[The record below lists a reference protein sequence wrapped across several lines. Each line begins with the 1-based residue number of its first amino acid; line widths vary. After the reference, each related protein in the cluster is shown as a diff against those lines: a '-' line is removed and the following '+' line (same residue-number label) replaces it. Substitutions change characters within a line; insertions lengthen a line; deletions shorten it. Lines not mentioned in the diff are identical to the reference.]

1 MGLKYGMNFTVSDI
15 KENLERNDVMQ
26 NGVRSWH
33 KLFGTTSLG
42 ANAQMDSLNT
52 SYADTINQAYQ
63 ANMNQ
68 KNAVLNAGM
77 NKNTTNLGLSMTNA
91 DLRNTYDTF
100 IGNYGKAASAIGEQY
115 GQNVAAIDAGMTEKA
130 ENLKKLYESVYDY
143 ASNEFSNYPDDTVNR
158 DYLTDRELNW
168 TRTKD
173 ADGNYGKMRSWEE
186 LAPELFDADGNITDK
201 GKEFYDQMLNAQPY
215 GNDYSYTDKDGN
227 VRERR
232 SFDQWLSEKNP
243 ELRAWMSSED
253 VFNYTEKGTNLG
265 TAKTMLGMDSTDEIS
280 TRDENRAQL
289 GTPDSDPVV
298 NEFKTSITGK
308 DFGSGNE
315 FAKIAKVAIDDGYD
329 GKSASE
335 RKKMNKAA
343 LKTYSG
349 EIKNSML
356 DIENKIKVMLGPAEL
371 EKFKN
376 EQRLTYELFSKMK
389 LDEANTLSTADA
401 DRINTQYQSFV
412 DAATKFM
419 EGKVILEGAE
429 MPATRQYYEVTNAGK
444 NQTPDK
450 FNNVTDFARI
460 THDGTEY
467 KVMLNNR
474 EDVDTTGLDVEV
486 GGIFKKGDTYYI
498 KSSDTEAFP
507 IRKARGDNKDEWDKL
522 IDKLVRVFI
531 P

>member
-1 MGLKYGMNFTVSDI
+1 MSLKYGMNFTVSDI

-63 ANMNQ
+63 ANMSK
-68 KNAVLNAGM
+68 KNAMLNAGL
-77 NKNTTNLGLSMTNA
+77 NKNTTNVGLSMTNA

-100 IGNYGKAASAIGEQY
+100 IGNYGKAAGAIGKQY
-115 GQNVAAIDAGMTEKA
+115 GQNIATIDAGLTEKA
-130 ENLKKLYESVYDY
+130 TNTKKLYESVYDY

-158 DYLTDRELNW
+158 DYLADRELNW

-173 ADGNYGKMRSWEE
+173 ADGNYGKMMSWEE
-186 LAPELFDADGNITDK
+186 LAHILFDADGNMTEK
-201 GKEFYDQMLNAQPY
+201 GQEFYDQMLNAQPY

-243 ELRAWMSSED
+243 KLREWMSSED
-253 VFNYTEKGTNLG
+253 VFNYTKKGTNLG
-265 TAKTMLGMDSTDEIS
+265 TAKTKLGMDSADELAA
-280 TRDENRAQL
+280 RQEHKAQL

-308 DFGSGNE
+308 DFGAANE
-315 FAKIAKVAIDDGYD
+315 FAKVAAVALDDKDDG
-329 GKSASE
+329 KRVEE
-335 RKKMNKAA
+335 RKKMNNAA

-349 EIKNSML
+349 EIKNSVL

-376 EQRLTYELFSKMK
+376 EQRQTYDLLSKMK
-389 LDEANTLSTADA
+389 LDKGLQLSAAEAEF
-401 DRINTQYQSFV
+401 INAKYQSFV
-412 DAATKFM
+412 NAATKFM
-419 EGKVILEGAE
+419 EGKVPIEGAQ

-450 FNNVTDFARI
+450 FNNVTDFARV
-460 THDGTEY
+460 THNGTEY
-467 KVMLNNR
+467 RLELANK
-474 EDVDTTGLDVEV
+474 EDVDTTGLGIEV
-486 GGIFKKGDTYYI
+486 GGIFKKGNNYYI
-498 KSSDTEAFP
+498 KSSDTTAFP
-507 IRKARGDNKDEWDKL
+507 IKRSRGDKKDDWNAL
-522 IDKLVRVFI
+522 IDKLVRVFL

>member
-68 KNAVLNAGM
+68 RNAVLNAGM

-100 IGNYGKAASAIGEQY
+100 IGNYGKAASAIGKQY
-115 GQNVAAIDAGMTEKA
+115 GQNIATIDAGLTEKA

-143 ASNEFSNYPDDTVNR
+143 ASNEFSNYPDDIVNR
-158 DYLTDRELNW
+158 DYLADRELNW

-173 ADGNYGKMRSWEE
+173 ADGNYGKMMSWEE
-186 LAPELFDADGNITDK
+186 LAPILFDADGNITDK

-243 ELRAWMSSED
+243 ELREWMSSED

-265 TAKTMLGMDSTDEIS
+265 TAKTKIGMDSTDEIS
-280 TRDENRAQL
+280 TRHENRAQL

-308 DFGSGNE
+308 DFGADNE
-315 FAKIAKVAIDDGYD
+315 FAKVAAVALDDKDDGKTS
-329 GKSASE
+329 GG
-335 RKKMNKAA
+335 RKKMNQAA

-349 EIKNSML
+349 ELKNSML

-371 EKFKN
+371 EKFKT
-376 EQRLTYELFSKMK
+376 EQRQTYDLFSMMK
-389 LDEANTLSTADA
+389 LEEGLQLSTAEA
-401 DRINTQYQSFV
+401 NFINAKYQSFV

-419 EGKVILEGAE
+419 EGKVPLEGAE

-444 NQTPDK
+444 NQTPDQ
-450 FNNVTDFARI
+450 FNNVTDFARV

-467 KVMLNNR
+467 KLELANA
-474 EDVDTTGLDVEV
+474 EDVDTTGLDIEV
-486 GGIFKKGDTYYI
+486 GGIFKKGDWYYI
-498 KSSDTEAFP
+498 KSSDTKAFP
-507 IRKARGDNKDEWDKL
+507 IKKSRGENKDKWNAL